1 VLLLLYTEKPV
12 PRSKELVVVHDDSS
26 KKARLQKIQIL
37 DTETH
42 LLLQLITPVREDW
55 IKLERERERGLLLGV
70 ESGQLFMKVST
81 FM

>member
-1 VLLLLYTEKPV
+1 VIYLLPIPKCSYVLLYTEKPV
-12 PRSKELVVVHDDSS
+12 PRSKELVAAQDDSS

-55 IKLERERERGLLLGV
+55 IKLERERER
-70 ESGQLFMKVST
+70 
-81 FM
+81 

>member
-1 VLLLLYTEKPV
+1 
-12 PRSKELVVVHDDSS
+12 
-26 KKARLQKIQIL
+26 
-37 DTETH
+37 
-42 LLLQLITPVREDW
+42 VREDW